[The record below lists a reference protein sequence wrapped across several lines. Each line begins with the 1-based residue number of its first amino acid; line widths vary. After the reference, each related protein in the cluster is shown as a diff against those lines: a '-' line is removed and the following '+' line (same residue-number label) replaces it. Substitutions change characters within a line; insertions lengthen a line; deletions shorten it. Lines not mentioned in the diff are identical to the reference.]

1 MKELFKK
8 TQQLL
13 NKYSDGRT
21 VLVFFIITQ
30 IVYFIML
37 FYTIP
42 SVTKYIEGMKLL
54 DMQPAGYSADYVKIL
69 FETLGN
75 EGRKAY
81 LFKQIPMDMIYPLLF
96 AVTYSL
102 LLTYL
107 FKRIFTPESKL
118 RYLNLIPVFG
128 GLFDYLE
135 NTGIII
141 MLSVY
146 PQFSASLA
154 KLTAFFSVTKSI
166 FTSLFFLILIA
177 GTVKLI
183 FKTIAKRQK
192 AKYL

>member
-1 MKELFKK
+1 M
-8 TQQLL
+8 
-13 NKYSDGRT
+13 
-21 VLVFFIITQ
+21 
-30 IVYFIML
+30 
-37 FYTIP
+37 
-42 SVTKYIEGMKLL
+42 KYIDGMQLL
-54 DMQPAGYSADYVKIL
+54 DMQPAGYVKIL

-81 LFKQIPMDMIYPLLF
+81 LFKQSPMDMIYPLLF

-107 FKRIFTPESKL
+107 FKRIFDPESKL
-118 RYLNLIPVFG
+118 HYLNLIPLFG

-146 PQFSASLA
+146 PGFSVSLA

-166 FTSLFFLILIA
+166 YKPVFLILIA
-177 GTVKLI
+177 SIVKLFFRI
-183 FKTIAKRQK
+183 IAKK
-192 AKYL
+192 